1 MNMTTKMKKQPIIS
15 RFSGSIIIEFKN
27 DSCGLYKNRHL
38 EIVNIGTQIRFYEVR
53 EDRKLA
59 YCLKKTTIRELIKLH
74 RLPNTTIIR
83 RALKG
88 DKSIFNK

>member
-1 MNMTTKMKKQPIIS
+1 MKKQPITS

-27 DSCGLYKNRHL
+27 DPQGLYKNRHL

-53 EDRKLA
+53 DDRKIS
-59 YCLKKTTIRELIKLH
+59 YCLKKTTIRELIKLR
-74 RLPNTTIIR
+74 RLPNTAFMK

>member
-1 MNMTTKMKKQPIIS
+1 MKKQPIIS

-27 DSCGLYKNRHL
+27 DAHGLYKNRHL

-53 EDRKLA
+53 DDRKLA
-59 YCLKKTTIRELIKLH
+59 YCHPKSTIKVLIKLR
-74 RLPNTTIIR
+74 RLPNTILIK